1 MSTPSTNGD
10 YGRDQSGR
18 FVPGNKLGRGN
29 PFNQRACEL
38 RSALMEAVTA
48 DDVAK
53 IIAAIVKLAKAGD
66 VVAAREI
73 LDRTIG
79 KPAQTEL
86 LQRVEALESLILER
100 QTNVH

>member
-1 MSTPSTNGD
+1 MKPSTNGHN
-10 YGRDQSGR
+10 GRDQGGR
-18 FVPGNKLGRGN
+18 FKPGNKLGRGN
-29 PFNQRACEL
+29 PFNKRACEL
-38 RSALMEAVTA
+38 RSALMKAVTA

-53 IIAAIVKLAKAGD
+53 IIAALVKLAKAGD

-79 KPAQTEL
+79 KPTQADI
-86 LQRVEALESLILER
+86 LQCVEALESLIMEQ